1 MAEDDEAKKADG
13 EGEDSEKKGGGLKK
27 IIILAVVCLVI
38 AGLSIGG
45 TLAVLKMTQPP
56 PPVAEGE
63 EGEAAV
69 EEVKKD
75 AIYFPIK
82 PEIIVN
88 YTARGR
94 QRYLRTDITLLIRDV
109 DMIAALETHMP
120 MIRNSLN
127 MIIGGQVYQEVQTA
141 EGKELMRQQCLQE
154 LRKLMEKEVG
164 KPGIEE
170 VLFTSFVMQ

>member
-1 MAEDDEAKKADG
+1 MADEDEAKKEEGDG
-13 EGEDSEKKGGGLKK
+13 EKKGGGLKK

-38 AGLSIGG
+38 AGISVGG
-45 TLAVLKMTQPP
+45 TITVLKMTAPP
-56 PPVAEGE
+56 PPVVEGE
-63 EGEAAV
+63 EGAEPAP
-69 EEVKKD
+69 EEKKD

-94 QRYLRTDITLLIRDV
+94 QRYLRTDITLLIRDA
-109 DMIAALETHMP
+109 DMIATLETHMP
-120 MIRNSLN
+120 AVRNALN
-127 MIIGGQVYQEVQTA
+127 MIIGGQVYQEIQTA

-154 LRKLMEKEVG
+154 LRKIIEAEVG